1 MHMCMHKH
9 IYTHTYRYVDI
20 QSLEMFLGNPSL
32 NKKQKTSHSE
42 ILYTKNNKLK
52 EKLGWIDHHN
62 VCNFV
67 TKSTNSIKNISSL
80 ERC

>member
-32 NKKQKTSHSE
+32 NKKQTSH
-42 ILYTKNNKLK
+42 
-52 EKLGWIDHHN
+52 
-62 VCNFV
+62 
-67 TKSTNSIKNISSL
+67 
-80 ERC
+80 